1 MEYLSIFQDVDDVLS
16 ALVYRES
23 PVPAELPVLLEPPEC
38 RECLVS
44 VDLLVSLE
52 SRERE

>member
-1 MEYLSIFQDVDDVLS
+1 MLIHRER
-16 ALVYRES
+16 LVS
-23 PVPAELPVLLEPPEC
+23 VVLPVLLEPLEC

-44 VDLLVSLE
+44 VDLLVSPE